1 MAAPSVELVRA
12 LRTTAERLKSGAQ
25 YQWGHFGACNCGHL
39 AQTITKLSKAQIHRA
54 AWLYAKD
61 WADAAVEYCPTSG
74 YPIDHVL
81 TEMLALGLTT
91 NDIAELE
98 RLSSLEVLARL
109 MPERSELS
117 RNVRDDVVL
126 YMETWAQ
133 LLEEQLPTQADDSSR
148 HAA

>member
-1 MAAPSVELVRA
+1 MAAS
-12 LRTTAERLKSGAQ
+12 S
-25 YQWGHFGACNCGHL
+25 
-39 AQTITKLSKAQIHRA
+39 
-54 AWLYAKD
+54 
-61 WADAAVEYCPTSG
+61 VEYCPTSG
-74 YPIDHVL
+74 YPIDHLL